1 MSGFA
6 PAPPFVL
13 LGNPENRRTCGFQ
26 AALRE
31 HGLPPAL
38 TVSWLDFLRG
48 AVRLD
53 ELLAPGTV
61 LRIESPG
68 EDPMVE
74 AALLSLGARE
84 ADPEENS
91 QRLSRQEIGRLL
103 PAPGLILCPR
113 QWYLGFR
120 AALGEVERQLAGVP
134 GAACMNAPRDIVAM
148 FDKEECHRRF
158 RRLGLPTPPTLG
170 RVRQF
175 EDMLTQMRGAGWT
188 RVFVKLAHGSSASGM
203 VALAVRGS
211 QVAAYSTVEM
221 VRKAGELRLYNSL
234 RIRRYDQWRE
244 VASLIDALGRE
255 VVVVERWL
263 PKACLAGQA
272 LDLRVVVIAG
282 QARHTVVRMSSSPF
296 TNLHLGNRRGNL
308 AVVREQM
315 KPADWDAAMAD
326 SAAALQAFPDSLYG
340 GVDLLIETGWQRHAL
355 LEVNAFG
362 DLLPRL
368 QLEGKDTYAT
378 EIDAVLASAEVRG

>member
-1 MSGFA
+1 
-6 PAPPFVL
+6 
-13 LGNPENRRTCGFQ
+13 
-26 AALRE
+26 LRE
-31 HGLPPAL
+31 RQLPPAL
-38 TVSWLDFLRG
+38 TVSWLDFLHG
-48 AVRLD
+48 TVRLD
-53 ELLAPGTV
+53 ELLAHGAV

-68 EDPMVE
+68 EDPAVE
-74 AALLSLGARE
+74 AALLSLGAGE

-91 QRLSRQEIGRLL
+91 QRLSRQAIARQL
-103 PAPGLILCPR
+103 PDPGLILCPR
-113 QWYLGFR
+113 QWFLGFR
-120 AALGEVERQLAGVP
+120 AALGEIERQLAAAP
-134 GAACMNAPRDIVAM
+134 GAASMNAPRDIVAM
-148 FDKEECHRRF
+148 FDKQECHRRF
-158 RRLGLPTPPTLG
+158 RLFGLPTPPTLG

-175 EDMLTQMRGAGWT
+175 EDLLTQMRGCGWT
-188 RVFVKLAHGSSASGM
+188 RVFVKPAHGSSASGM

-221 VRKAGELRLYNSL
+221 VRKAGGLRLYNSL

-244 VASLIDALGRE
+244 VAELIDALCRE

-282 QARHTVVRMSSSPF
+282 QARHTVVRISSSPF

-308 AVVREQM
+308 AEVRGQM

-326 SAAALQAFPDSLYG
+326 AAAALQPFPDSLYG

-362 DLLPRL
+362 DLLPGL
-368 QLEGKDTYAT
+368 EVEGKDIYAT
-378 EIDAVLASAEVRG
+378 EIDAVLAGAEVGA